1 MRNSACLAIGGLL
14 ELTCRI
20 PDNYKKL
27 IGPGCRV
34 EVVTEQLADGEL
46 QVSVVQTIEHNGEWC
61 RRVLASENGA
71 SWDRIIRLVYQH
83 SILASSCQG
92 LDYDGDGAPFF
103 FPRQEQ
109 QEQIV
114 VEEEDFESLSCN
126 DEESSGSEL
135 GFDEDDISSYA
146 ESEMVETAGQQPAFH
161 YPMPAVDEHFEYIC
175 RPPPPPRP
183 QPPPP
188 PPPPM
193 ASPPPP
199 PPSEPSAASERTSRP
214 GRRQSRQT
222 ERAVTTE
229 AQITIDWAG
238 HGTLHVLERV
248 PLNRASI
255 VGKAL
260 GIIRSGQFEFAGGG
274 CASST
279 DLERPCPS
287 PSRLH
292 ATLRKVEMGDH
303 SVHVT
308 GRIET
313 FESLYAAAVKR
324 EPGVLP
330 VFVVHV
336 RSDE

>member
-1 MRNSACLAIGGLL
+1 M
-14 ELTCRI
+14 
-20 PDNYKKL
+20 
-27 IGPGCRV
+27 
-34 EVVTEQLADGEL
+34 L

-71 SWDRIIRLVYQH
+71 SWDRIIRLVYQQ

-92 LDYDGDGAPFF
+92 VDYDEDGAPFF

-114 VEEEDFESLSCN
+114 VEEDDFESLSRDN
-126 DEESSGSEL
+126 EESSGSEL
-135 GFDEDDISSYA
+135 GLDEEDTSSYTD
-146 ESEMVETAGQQPAFH
+146 SEMVEVGHQPAFY
-161 YPMPAVDEHFEYIC
+161 YPMPAMEEHFEYIC

-188 PPPPM
+188 PPP
-193 ASPPPP
+193 ATSPP

-214 GRRQSRQT
+214 SRRQPRQT
-222 ERAVTTE
+222 ERAMATE

-238 HGTLHVLERV
+238 HGTLHVLERI

-255 VGKAL
+255 VSKAL
-260 GIIRSGQFEFAGGG
+260 GLIRSGQFEFAGGG
-274 CASST
+274 GTSSADT
-279 DLERPCPS
+279 ERPCPS